1 MTDEVDEHGT
11 KRQQDTMMM
20 TDTMMTSAT
29 TASSSSSSRFEAGMM
44 PLKAPGSWKS
54 TEESSD
60 KASSA
65 FSDGIYEV
73 IEYDLDAEQ
82 DNSNLEYCLKAGE
95 ITIHKDSPAAAALR
109 ANAEIKVPAYSK
121 AARAVHMQTVR
132 RALKRARGGGNRK
145 GKPPRA
151 PPPNITTLLSPLP
164 PLPSHTTSGGH
175 HDLSSSSLQTLEEE
189 MASLSYQQR
198 QHQLYHHNTNIP
210 PDLQLRS
217 LDESDAISEEE
228 DEGENDDDDDDGG
241 GGDDDEND
249 EEEHGNDAAVAEHK
263 NQDRSEL
270 EGVQHDDQQTPA
282 VVVLAPAG
290 GYTLDTDE
298 DKHTAETAAE
308 TAAAASPM
316 NMDHM
321 EEQGFV
327 EERHHPPELATI
339 YNHGVPLQ
347 PKYHR
352 DTTMHFP
359 MENITPGTVEAGK
372 KGAFFGEIFKK
383 MQNVLLESN
392 RKEEETHL
400 NSFPFFH

>member
-11 KRQQDTMMM
+11 KRQDTMTM
-20 TDTMMTSAT
+20 TDAMMTSAT
-29 TASSSSSSRFEAGMM
+29 ASSSSRFEAGMM

-109 ANAEIKVPAYSK
+109 ANAEVKVPAYSK

-164 PLPSHTTSGGH
+164 LPSHTSTSGGH
-175 HDLSSSSLQTLEEE
+175 HDLSSSSSLQTLEEE

-198 QHQLYHHNTNIP
+198 QHQLYYHTNNIP

-217 LDESDAISEEE
+217 LDESDAISEEQE
-228 DEGENDDDDDDGG
+228 NENDEDDDGCG
-241 GGDDDEND
+241 GDDDDEND
-249 EEEHGNDAAVAEHK
+249 EEEHENAAAVAENK
-263 NQDRSEL
+263 NQDRSVVE
-270 EGVQHDDQQTPA
+270 EAQHDDQTPA
-282 VVVLAPAG
+282 VVLAPAG
-290 GYTLDTDE
+290 GDTLDTD
-298 DKHTAETAAE
+298 DDNKHAARPAEEAV
-308 TAAAASPM
+308 SLM
-316 NMDHM
+316 RMDLM
-321 EEQGFV
+321 EEEQGFV
-327 EERHHPPELATI
+327 VERHHPPELATI

-372 KGAFFGEIFKK
+372 KGALRGEILKK
-383 MQNVLLESN
+383 MQMGVGI
-392 RKEEETHL
+392 K
-400 NSFPFFH
+400 